1 MSEHHDLVV
10 RHCERI
16 RRCEGLAQ
24 AVIVFAFECNLG
36 FEAQHLI
43 RAVTLSKL
51 RGWLLMREGPGGAPG
66 WLTTNGTKEKSCLT
80 MRSSLEL
87 GKIWL
92 HRDFFSC
99 SLAERQAR
107 SRLRD
112 ELARFSVITQPP
124 ATPFGQSK
132 RTFTG
137 KVSGQQDDLAVATM
151 IAVEAGV
158 TFFQSDKYRDFA
170 YQR

>member
-1 MSEHHDLVV
+1 MDPHIFITTRASLRYAGNRACP
-10 RHCERI
+10 RHA
-16 RRCEGLAQ
+16 L
-24 AVIVFAFECNLG
+24 
-36 FEAQHLI
+36 
-43 RAVTLSKL
+43 
-51 RGWLLMREGPGGAPG
+51 
-66 WLTTNGTKEKSCLT
+66 
-80 MRSSLEL
+80 
-87 GKIWL
+87 L